1 MCVPVLSIVDVSVGM
16 VYVVVPRQNP
26 DTYVGTIHKFSN
38 TMIQLDFSY
47 ARGHV
52 RWHVEIPRN
61 ELESSIA
68 HDFASLYR
76 IHYIYI
82 ILNPYII

>member
-1 MCVPVLSIVDVSVGM
+1 MYIPVLSIVDVSVEM
-16 VYVVVPRQNP
+16 VYVAVPRQNP
-26 DTYVGTIHKFSN
+26 DTHVGTIHKFSN

-47 ARGHV
+47 AHGHV
-52 RWHVEIPRN
+52 HWYVEIPCI

-68 HDFASLYR
+68 HDFASLCR